1 MALAKK
7 RKCRQILVWS
17 SMSVQIGGE
26 ILKPKKVIVVCFGSK
41 RECSRYVLL
50 SHVLLKSEV
59 GRTVQ
64 TKIMEEILIEE
75 TIGVS

>member
-1 MALAKK
+1 VALAKK

-26 ILKPKKVIVVCFGSK
+26 ILKPK
-41 RECSRYVLL
+41 
-50 SHVLLKSEV
+50 
-59 GRTVQ
+59 
-64 TKIMEEILIEE
+64 MEEILIEE